1 MKYNLRPGDPEKS
14 RTPCIVTGVFEGG
27 ILSPTAKK
35 LDKASG
41 GYINKVIKRGDLK
54 GGKNESLLL
63 HDIKGISATRIL
75 LVGLGSKSA
84 FKESEFSEAIE
95 FFVRKLRAM
104 RLRSALVCIIEVAKF
119 KKEEIEFL
127 FELVKNSMIPGK
139 HLGIAMDVV
148 NKLKQQYQLLD
159 RKTAKVQKVE
169 SAKSVNKKEISK
181 VQEIEK
187 QRLKEEDGELW
198 VEE

>member
-1 MKYNLRPGDPEKS
+1 M
-14 RTPCIVTGVFEGG
+14 
-27 ILSPTAKK
+27 
-35 LDKASG
+35 
-41 GYINKVIKRGDLK
+41 
-54 GGKNESLLL
+54 
-63 HDIKGISATRIL
+63 
-75 LVGLGSKSA
+75 A
-84 FKESEFSEAIE
+84 FKVKGKTTSI
-95 FFVRKLRAM
+95 VN
-104 RLRSALVCIIEVAKF
+104 EVAKF

-127 FELVKNSMIPGK
+127 FELIKNSMIPGK

>member
-1 MKYNLRPGDPEKS
+1 MAFSVKGKTTS
-14 RTPCIVTGVFEGG
+14 IV
-27 ILSPTAKK
+27 
-35 LDKASG
+35 
-41 GYINKVIKRGDLK
+41 N
-54 GGKNESLLL
+54 
-63 HDIKGISATRIL
+63 
-75 LVGLGSKSA
+75 
-84 FKESEFSEAIE
+84 
-95 FFVRKLRAM
+95 
-104 RLRSALVCIIEVAKF
+104 EVARF

>member
-1 MKYNLRPGDPEKS
+1 MAFSVKGKTTS
-14 RTPCIVTGVFEGG
+14 IV
-27 ILSPTAKK
+27 
-35 LDKASG
+35 
-41 GYINKVIKRGDLK
+41 N
-54 GGKNESLLL
+54 
-63 HDIKGISATRIL
+63 
-75 LVGLGSKSA
+75 
-84 FKESEFSEAIE
+84 
-95 FFVRKLRAM
+95 
-104 RLRSALVCIIEVAKF
+104 EVAKF

-139 HLGIAMDVV
+139 HLGIAMEVV
-148 NKLKQQYQLLD
+148 NKLKSQYQLLD

>member
-1 MKYNLRPGDPEKS
+1 MAFNVKGKTTS
-14 RTPCIVTGVFEGG
+14 IV
-27 ILSPTAKK
+27 
-35 LDKASG
+35 
-41 GYINKVIKRGDLK
+41 N
-54 GGKNESLLL
+54 
-63 HDIKGISATRIL
+63 
-75 LVGLGSKSA
+75 
-84 FKESEFSEAIE
+84 
-95 FFVRKLRAM
+95 
-104 RLRSALVCIIEVAKF
+104 EVARF

-127 FELVKNSMIPGK
+127 FELIKNSMIPGK

-159 RKTAKVQKVE
+159 KKTAKVQKVE

>member
-1 MKYNLRPGDPEKS
+1 M
-14 RTPCIVTGVFEGG
+14 
-27 ILSPTAKK
+27 
-35 LDKASG
+35 
-41 GYINKVIKRGDLK
+41 
-54 GGKNESLLL
+54 
-63 HDIKGISATRIL
+63 
-75 LVGLGSKSA
+75 A
-84 FKESEFSEAIE
+84 FKVKGKTTSI
-95 FFVRKLRAM
+95 VN
-104 RLRSALVCIIEVAKF
+104 EVAKF

-139 HLGIAMDVV
+139 HLGIAMEVV
-148 NKLKQQYQLLD
+148 NKLKSQYQLLD
-159 RKTAKVQKVE
+159 KKTAKVQKVE

>member
-1 MKYNLRPGDPEKS
+1 M
-14 RTPCIVTGVFEGG
+14 
-27 ILSPTAKK
+27 
-35 LDKASG
+35 
-41 GYINKVIKRGDLK
+41 
-54 GGKNESLLL
+54 
-63 HDIKGISATRIL
+63 
-75 LVGLGSKSA
+75 A
-84 FKESEFSEAIE
+84 FKVKGKTTSI
-95 FFVRKLRAM
+95 VN
-104 RLRSALVCIIEVAKF
+104 EVARV

-127 FELVKNSMIPGK
+127 FELIKNSMIPGK

-159 RKTAKVQKVE
+159 KKTAKVKKVE

-187 QRLKEEDGELW
+187 QKLKEEDGELW